1 MTLPREEKYYGT
13 KMEMKNDIIGLLGG
27 RVAEMLKL
35 DDVSTGASNDIM
47 RATEIARE
55 MVTKYG
61 FSERLGPVNYS
72 SGDEVFLGRDFSTRR
87 DYSEQTAAEIDS
99 EVKTIM
105 NDCYVAAEKILKDN
119 MDSLEAV
126 AEALLVIET
135 LEADQ
140 FEKLYTGE
148 MTAEELISYVEEN
161 NEKKQQDFAR
171 EAEETRKAMD
181 EEAEKIFMDDEVESI
196 KTWDEIEAE
205 DSGKTDSDTEK

>member
-1 MTLPREEKYYGT
+1 
-13 KMEMKNDIIGLLGG
+13 
-27 RVAEMLKL
+27 
-35 DDVSTGASNDIM
+35 
-47 RATEIARE
+47 
-55 MVTKYG
+55 
-61 FSERLGPVNYS
+61 
-72 SGDEVFLGRDFSTRR
+72 
-87 DYSEQTAAEIDS
+87 
-99 EVKTIM
+99 
-105 NDCYVAAEKILKDN
+105 

-126 AEALLVIET
+126 AEALLVVET

-148 MTAEELISYVEEN
+148 MTAEELISYVEKN

>member
-1 MTLPREEKYYGT
+1 
-13 KMEMKNDIIGLLGG
+13 
-27 RVAEMLKL
+27 
-35 DDVSTGASNDIM
+35 
-47 RATEIARE
+47 

-126 AEALLVIET
+126 AEALLVVET

-171 EAEETRKAMD
+171 EAEETRKATRCSGVSL
-181 EEAEKIFMDDEVESI
+181 ANPFCKIGRAHV
-196 KTWDEIEAE
+196 
-205 DSGKTDSDTEK
+205 